1 MEDVVGTIERKI
13 LVVDDEPDVVSYLT
27 TFLEDEGFS
36 VVSAQDGP
44 DGIAKARAERP
55 DLITLDITMPGMS
68 GIEVLTVLRRDPELN
83 PIPVIVITGVA
94 SFKKQLSFRGV
105 RPPEAFMQK
114 PMDLEL
120 LMSYVENL
128 LEFSALKATNE

>member
-1 MEDVVGTIERKI
+1 MEDVMATIERKI

-68 GIEVLTVLRRDPELN
+68 GIEVLTILRRDPELN
-83 PIPVIVITGVA
+83 PIPVIVITGVT

-114 PMDLEL
+114 PIDLEL
-120 LMSYVENL
+120 LMRNVDNL
-128 LEFSALKATNE
+128 LEQSALKATNE